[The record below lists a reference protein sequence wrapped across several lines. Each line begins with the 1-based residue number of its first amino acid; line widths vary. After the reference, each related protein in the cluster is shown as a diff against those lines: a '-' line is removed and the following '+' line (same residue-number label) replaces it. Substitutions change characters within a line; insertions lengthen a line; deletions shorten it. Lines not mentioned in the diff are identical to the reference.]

1 MKIIRLFLMALSLS
15 AISLPGQASSEADK
29 IAILHLMKA
38 QFDRPDTPLDVP
50 VIVSVDNHA
59 VAGWFQAGRGGRA
72 LLRKR
77 DGRWIIVL
85 CAGEALRHSHGL
97 AAAGLAPEEALQLAK
112 NVEKEER
119 PLSLEVRK
127 AFDSFEGMVHVEQQ
141 GGHSQHHH
149 PH

>member
-1 MKIIRLFLMALSLS
+1 MAILLS
-15 AISLPGQASSEADK
+15 AIFLPGHASSDADK
-29 IAILHLMKA
+29 IAIRHLMKE
-38 QFDRPDTPLDVP
+38 QFDRPDASLDVP

-59 VAGWFQAGRGGRA
+59 VAGWFQAGRGGCA

-85 CAGEALRHSHGL
+85 CAGESLRHSHGL